1 MLDRE
6 QNEGDAG
13 KISADSLSKYGLQ
26 IYIYVNLCMYFVIY
40 TVADADNINEYLL
53 DYSNIKYIKCKS
65 YFYISCCNF

>member
-1 MLDRE
+1 
-6 QNEGDAG
+6 
-13 KISADSLSKYGLQ
+13 
-26 IYIYVNLCMYFVIY
+26 MYFVIY